1 MQKKQNINKIRAIA
15 CLMVLIYHSWALC
28 GSAPIKIPVLREFV
42 SFGGVIGVT
51 LFFAL
56 SGYGIYC
63 SLLATEQSGGKISFW
78 RFMGKRIERVVP
90 HYYFNLM
97 VALLFTSAAVYITV
111 PHFENII
118 AHLFFYHS
126 FHIDWHGAINGVLW
140 TMAVI
145 FQFYLIAIPLYFF
158 VKKFRHWAVIIA
170 IAFTVC
176 AHHLTLNYLWIIDET
191 VYGDFA
197 YSVPGRQIWTALDNF
212 VVGMYVAHLVNTP
225 KQPTRHWPY
234 AIGCVV
240 STAAVCGCCVLG
252 YRYGV
257 WGRGWWNSAFHSILA
272 IIIGLLLFC
281 AANTKNDSKS
291 LISRALLWVSKY
303 EYGIYLWHLLIMNN
317 LLAYSSL
324 IQALLTPKRMI
335 LAHIGL
341 ISASIFTGFI
351 MTRLISGLTFRPAKV
366 TPPEKVQPYN

>member
-63 SLLATEQSGGKISFW
+63 SLFAAEQAGGKISFW

-97 VALLFTSAAVYITV
+97 VALLFTTAAVYITV

-145 FQFYLIAIPLYFF
+145 FQFYLIAIPLYYF
-158 VKKFRHWAVIIA
+158 VKKLRHWALVMAVI
-170 IAFTVC
+170 FTIG
-176 AHHLTLNYLWIIDET
+176 AQYLTLNHLWIIDET
-191 VYGDFA
+191 VFGDFA
-197 YSVPGRQIWTALDNF
+197 YSVPARQIWSALDNF
-212 VVGMYVAHLVNTP
+212 VVGMYVAHLVNT
-225 KQPTRHWPY
+225 KKKETSHVPY
-234 AIGCVV
+234 IIGCILCIGLLY
-240 STAAVCGCCVLG
+240 AHCQLG
-252 YRYGV
+252 NRYGV
-257 WGRGWWNSAFHSILA
+257 WGRSLWNSSYHSILA

-291 LISRALLWVSKY
+291 LISRVLLWVSKY

-324 IQALLTPKRMI
+324 IQALLTPKRLI
-335 LAHIGL
+335 LAYIGL

-351 MTRLISGLTFRPAKV
+351 MTRLISGLTFRPAK
-366 TPPEKVQPYN
+366 TPRQE